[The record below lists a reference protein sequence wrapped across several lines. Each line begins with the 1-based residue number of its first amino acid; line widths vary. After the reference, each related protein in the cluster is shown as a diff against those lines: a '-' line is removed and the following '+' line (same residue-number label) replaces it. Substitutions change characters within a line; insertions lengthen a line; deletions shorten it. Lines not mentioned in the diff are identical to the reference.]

1 MKPYR
6 PVPRQR
12 RGIKPSGRGTESHRY
27 GVSTMPASAVQLSLA
42 QLAIPPVGAS
52 FGRACVN
59 LLLAALATV
68 WLSACDDPKPVQK
81 GTAMVEGN
89 MKASPTPAPA
99 PKRRQIALVMKTL
112 TNPFFVEM
120 ERGARTAESELGIEL
135 LVKTAAQETSIE
147 QQVAI
152 VEELVRQKV
161 DAIVIAPGDS
171 VKLIPVLKRAQDA
184 GLVVVNIDNR
194 LDGDF
199 SRTLGLR
206 PVPFIS
212 VDNEHGAYL
221 VTSVLTAGVTEPAK
235 AAVIEG
241 IRSASNAEA
250 RKTGALRAFAGN
262 PAVTVVARETANW
275 KIDEAYDV
283 AKNLFAREPGI
294 TLLFC
299 ANDMMALGA
308 ARYIQEAGLPGVRVA
323 GFDALAD
330 AVEAVKHGSLTAT
343 VDQQAGRQGY
353 LGIVQANRMI
363 SGETVPLETMVDVR
377 VLTAQPQKP

>member
-1 MKPYR
+1 
-6 PVPRQR
+6 
-12 RGIKPSGRGTESHRY
+12 
-27 GVSTMPASAVQLSLA
+27 MPASAAQLPLA
-42 QLAIPPVGAS
+42 QLAIQSAGAS
-52 FGRACVN
+52 FGKACVN

-89 MKASPTPAPA
+89 MKSSPAAAPA

-212 VDNEHGAYL
+212 VDNEQGAYL
-221 VTSVLTAGVTEPAK
+221 VTGVLTAEVTEPTK

-250 RKTGALRAFAGN
+250 RKSGALRAFAGN
-262 PAVTVVARETANW
+262 PAVTVVAQETANW

-283 AKNLFAREPGI
+283 AKTLFTREPGI

-308 ARYIQEAGLPGVRVA
+308 ARYIQEAGLPGVRIA

-330 AVEAVKHGSLTAT
+330 ALEAVKHGSLTAT

-353 LGIVQANRMI
+353 LGVVQANRMI
-363 SGETVPLETMVDVR
+363 SGETVPLETMIDVR
-377 VLTAQPQKP
+377 ILTAQPQKP

>member
-1 MKPYR
+1 ML
-6 PVPRQR
+6 
-12 RGIKPSGRGTESHRY
+12 
-27 GVSTMPASAVQLSLA
+27 VSTVHPPLTQPGFLPAGAN
-42 QLAIPPVGAS
+42 VGK
-52 FGRACVN
+52 ACVK

-81 GTAMVEGN
+81 GTAMVEGAA
-89 MKASPTPAPA
+89 KSSQDATPA

-120 ERGARTAESELGIEL
+120 ERGARSAESELGIEL

-212 VDNEHGAYL
+212 VDNEQGAYL
-221 VTSVLTAGVTEPAK
+221 VTGVLTGGITEPVK

-250 RKTGALRAFAGN
+250 RKAGALRAFAGN
-262 PAVTVVARETANW
+262 PAVTVVAQETANW

-283 AKNLFAREPGI
+283 AKSLFTREPGI

-308 ARYIQEAGLPGVRVA
+308 ARYIQEAGLSGVKVA

-353 LGIVQANRMI
+353 LGVALANRMI

>member
-1 MKPYR
+1 MKLYR

-12 RGIKPSGRGTESHRY
+12 RGIKPSDRGAECHRY
-27 GVSTMPASAVQLSLA
+27 GVSTMPASAVQLPLA
-42 QLAIPPVGAS
+42 QLEVPPAGAG
-52 FGRACVN
+52 FGKACVN

-81 GTAMVEGN
+81 GTAMVEGSV
-89 MKASPTPAPA
+89 KASPAAPPV

-212 VDNEHGAYL
+212 VDNEQGAYL
-221 VTSVLTAGVTEPAK
+221 VTSVLTAGVTEPTK

-250 RKTGALRAFAGN
+250 RKSGALRAFAGN

-283 AKNLFAREPGI
+283 AKNLFARDPGI

-308 ARYIQEAGLPGVRVA
+308 ARYIQEAGLSNVKIA

-330 AVEAVKHGSLTAT
+330 AVEAVKQGSLTAT

-377 VLTAQPQKP
+377 VLTTQPQKP

>member
-1 MKPYR
+1 ML
-6 PVPRQR
+6 
-12 RGIKPSGRGTESHRY
+12 
-27 GVSTMPASAVQLSLA
+27 ASAAHLPPSRLA
-42 QLAIPPVGAS
+42 NSPKGAH
-52 FGRACVN
+52 FGKVCAN
-59 LLLAALATV
+59 LLLATLATV
-68 WLSACDDPKPVQK
+68 WLAACDDPKPVEK
-81 GTAMVEGN
+81 GTAMVEQTT
-89 MKASPTPAPA
+89 KSAPAAPA

-120 ERGARTAESELGIEL
+120 ERGARAAEAELGVEL

-152 VEELVRQKV
+152 VEELARNKV

-184 GLVVVNIDNR
+184 GLAVVNIDNR

-212 VDNEHGAYL
+212 VDNEQGAYL
-221 VTSVLTAGVTEPAK
+221 AARVLTDGVTEPAK

-241 IRSASNAEA
+241 IRSAANAEA
-250 RKTGALRAFAGN
+250 RKVGALRAFADN
-262 PAVTVVARETANW
+262 PAVTVVAHESANW
-275 KIDEAYDV
+275 KIDEAYEV
-283 AKNLFAREPGI
+283 ARGLFAREPGI
-294 TLLFC
+294 SLLFC

-308 ARYIQEAGLPGVRVA
+308 SRYIHEAGLSTSVKVA
-323 GFDALAD
+323 GYDALAD
-330 AVEAVKHGSLTAT
+330 AVEAVKRGDLAAT

-353 LGIVQANRMI
+353 LGIVYANRMI
-363 SGETVPLETMVDVR
+363 SGETVPLETMVDVH
-377 VLTAQPQKP
+377 VLTAQPQRP

>member
-1 MKPYR
+1 MLVSATHLP
-6 PVPRQR
+6 
-12 RGIKPSGRGTESHRY
+12 PSR
-27 GVSTMPASAVQLSLA
+27 
-42 QLAIPPVGAS
+42 LAISPKGVR
-52 FGRACVN
+52 FGFGKACAN
-59 LLLAALATV
+59 LLLATLATV
-68 WLSACDDPKPVQK
+68 WLAACDDPKPVEK
-81 GTAMVEGN
+81 GTAMVEQTTR
-89 MKASPTPAPA
+89 STPAATPA

-120 ERGARTAESELGIEL
+120 ERGARSAEAELGIEL

-152 VEELVRQKV
+152 VEELVRNKV

-184 GLVVVNIDNR
+184 GLAVVNIDNR

-212 VDNEHGAYL
+212 VDNEQGAYL
-221 VTSVLTAGVTEPAK
+221 VTRVLTDGVTEPVK

-241 IRSASNAEA
+241 IRSAANAEA
-250 RKTGALRAFAGN
+250 RKAGALRAFAGN
-262 PAVTVVARETANW
+262 PAVTVVAHESANW
-275 KIDEAYDV
+275 KIDEAYEL
-283 AKNLFAREPGI
+283 AKGLFAREPGI
-294 TLLFC
+294 SLLFC

-308 ARYIQEAGLPGVRVA
+308 ARYIHEAGLSTVKVA
-323 GFDALAD
+323 GYDALAD
-330 AVEAVKHGSLTAT
+330 AVEAVKRGDLTAT

-353 LGIVQANRMI
+353 LGIAYANRMI
-363 SGETVPLETMVDVR
+363 SGETVPLETMVDVH
-377 VLTAQPQKP
+377 VLTAQPQNP

>member
-1 MKPYR
+1 MRLYR
-6 PVPRQR
+6 SVPHQR
-12 RGIKPSGRGTESHRY
+12 RGKRPSDRRTESHIN
-27 GVSTMPASAVQLSLA
+27 GVSTMPASALLLPQGHPSLRPA
-42 QLAIPPVGAS
+42 GS
-52 FGRACVN
+52 GFGRACVN
-59 LLLAALATV
+59 LLLGILASV
-68 WLSACDDPKPVQK
+68 WLAACDDPKPVQK
-81 GTAMVEGN
+81 GTAMVEGAA
-89 MKASPTPAPA
+89 KSEPAAISA
-99 PKRRQIALVMKTL
+99 PKRIQIALVMKTL

-120 ERGARTAESELGIEL
+120 ERGARKAETELGIEL

-171 VKLIPVLKRAQDA
+171 VKLIPALKRAQDA
-184 GLVVVNIDNR
+184 GLAVVNIDNR

-206 PVPFIS
+206 TVPFIS
-212 VDNEHGAYL
+212 VDNEQGAFL
-221 VTSVLTAGVTEPAK
+221 VASVLTSGVTEPAK

-241 IRSASNAEA
+241 IRSASNAES
-250 RKTGALRAFAGN
+250 RKAGALRAFSGN
-262 PAVTVVARETANW
+262 PAVTVVAQESANW

-283 AKNLFAREPGI
+283 AKGLFTREPGI

-308 ARYIQEAGLPGVRVA
+308 ARYIQEAGLSNVRIA

-330 AVEAVKHGSLTAT
+330 AMEAVKQGTLTAT

-353 LGIVQANRMI
+353 LGVVYANRMI
-363 SGETVPLETMVDVR
+363 SGETMPPETMVDVR
-377 VLTAQPQKP
+377 ILTTQPAKP